1 MRPALFRFRLGRFA
15 AVVAALGLA
24 AGAPVA
30 GAEGAAT
37 QRPLR
42 VSNHTSQAILNLY
55 AAGIDAPDFADD
67 ALGNDVLP
75 PGGSATIQ
83 IAADAG
89 QCRYDLRAVFEN
101 GRVQTARAVDVCA
114 RGDFEFVERS

>member
-1 MRPALFRFRLGRFA
+1 MR
-15 AVVAALGLA
+15 
-24 AGAPVA
+24 
-30 GAEGAAT
+30 
-37 QRPLR
+37 
-42 VSNHTSQAILNLY
+42 I
-55 AAGIDAPDFADD
+55 GIIG
-67 ALGNDVLP
+67 GNDVLP